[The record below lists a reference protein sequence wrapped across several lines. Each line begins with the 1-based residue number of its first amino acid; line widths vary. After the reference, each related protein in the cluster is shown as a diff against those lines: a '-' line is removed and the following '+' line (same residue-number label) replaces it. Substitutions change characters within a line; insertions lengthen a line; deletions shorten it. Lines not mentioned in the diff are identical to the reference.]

1 MCFGVLIKRTGTFSK
16 KRSGMQACEPKH
28 LPKAF
33 RKMRTL
39 GPDGRPH
46 SRRRRD
52 EAGSSNPPPQP
63 VGYPGGPSD
72 LSLLVRYQDHVAR
85 RLWYGEERGSKK
97 ELKVA
102 GHGTKLQ
109 ERVPQQ
115 LPPEIEAIVS
125 RSGLASLQR
134 TSLTKIDVNLVSAFV
149 ERWHVET
156 SSFHMPFGEMTITL
170 DDVACLLH
178 LPINGMFWY
187 PDEHVTE
194 QVAVDLGC
202 ELLGVDRHAMAV
214 HVRSCRGAYY
224 SLQWLYDRFVQ
235 YRAAGSWTYA
245 TRAYLMM
252 LVGSTIFADK
262 TFTLVEARYLLL
274 FRDLRGLGSYS
285 WASAA
290 LATLYR
296 HLGDASMFSCK
307 QLGGYPTLLQCWIH
321 EYFSTLGRKGE
332 NWRSDNQGLP
342 RAMRWFY
349 RQGAI
354 KVDAYRPILDELTPT
369 DVIWR
374 PFEDH
379 RPHIAFNELSLYRG
393 FLVWGDI
400 HVLYL
405 PDRCLR
411 QFGIR
416 QYIPPAPPADTLSND
431 EIAVEWIGYHQS
443 VTDVIRGTE
452 AVGYPHETVDGYLE
466 WYYRVSHP
474 QVVPPPPSERREVP
488 VPVFDAGPAD
498 PDWARASTLVRRY
511 LRQVE
516 AEEDDVAYADLFE
529 VLRIAYEH

>member
-1 MCFGVLIKRTGTFSK
+1 MTGNSARLRQGASFEAAPDTVIRVELTAIFEDW
-16 KRSGMQACEPKH
+16 AHH
-28 LPKAF
+28 LVPEKCRRMATTQEWHYVEG
-33 RKMRTL
+33 KMRTL

-46 SRRRRD
+46 TRRRRD
-52 EAGSSNPPPQP
+52 EAGSSNPPPQPPQP

-85 RLWYGEERGSKK
+85 RLWYGEKRGPKK

-115 LPPEIEAIVS
+115 LPPKIEAIVT

-214 HVRSCRGAYY
+214 HVRSYRGAYY

-274 FRDLRGLGSYS
+274 IRDLRGLGSYS

-307 QLGGYPTLLQCWIH
+307 QLSGYPTLLQC
-321 EYFSTLGRKGE
+321 
-332 NWRSDNQGLP
+332 
-342 RAMRWFY
+342 
-349 RQGAI
+349 
-354 KVDAYRPILDELTPT
+354 AYRLLH
-369 DVIWR
+369 V
-374 PFEDH
+374 FH
-379 RPHIAFNELSLYRG
+379 HIFLAF
-393 FLVWGDI
+393 
-400 HVLYL
+400 
-405 PDRCLR
+405 
-411 QFGIR
+411 
-416 QYIPPAPPADTLSND
+416 
-431 EIAVEWIGYHQS
+431 
-443 VTDVIRGTE
+443 
-452 AVGYPHETVDGYLE
+452 
-466 WYYRVSHP
+466 HP
-474 QVVPPPPSERREVP
+474 NIFVNIK
-488 VPVFDAGPAD
+488 
-498 PDWARASTLVRRY
+498 TT
-511 LRQVE
+511 
-516 AEEDDVAYADLFE
+516 
-529 VLRIAYEH
+529 

>member
-1 MCFGVLIKRTGTFSK
+1 MKRHFVISEEKTQKNTSRNTFGFCSGAFASKPEHNFELFRFVAYDTGTLLKSVPVCFHLH
-16 KRSGMQACEPKH
+16 RNPFENCSGLAQLQTGTLFGTVPVW
-28 LPKAF
+28 
-33 RKMRTL
+33 KMRTL

-187 PDEHVTE
+187 PHEHVTE

-296 HLGDASMFSCK
+296 HLGF
-307 QLGGYPTLLQCWIH
+307 WII
-321 EYFSTLGRKGE
+321 F
-332 NWRSDNQGLP
+332 W
-342 RAMRWFY
+342 
-349 RQGAI
+349 
-354 KVDAYRPILDELTPT
+354 IL
-369 DVIWR
+369 
-374 PFEDH
+374 
-379 RPHIAFNELSLYRG
+379 
-393 FLVWGDI
+393 
-400 HVLYL
+400 
-405 PDRCLR
+405 
-411 QFGIR
+411 
-416 QYIPPAPPADTLSND
+416 
-431 EIAVEWIGYHQS
+431 
-443 VTDVIRGTE
+443 
-452 AVGYPHETVDGYLE
+452 
-466 WYYRVSHP
+466 
-474 QVVPPPPSERREVP
+474 
-488 VPVFDAGPAD
+488 
-498 PDWARASTLVRRY
+498 
-511 LRQVE
+511 
-516 AEEDDVAYADLFE
+516 
-529 VLRIAYEH
+529 

>member
-1 MCFGVLIKRTGTFSK
+1 
-16 KRSGMQACEPKH
+16 
-28 LPKAF
+28 
-33 RKMRTL
+33 
-39 GPDGRPH
+39 
-46 SRRRRD
+46 
-52 EAGSSNPPPQP
+52 
-63 VGYPGGPSD
+63 
-72 LSLLVRYQDHVAR
+72 
-85 RLWYGEERGSKK
+85 
-97 ELKVA
+97 
-102 GHGTKLQ
+102 
-109 ERVPQQ
+109 
-115 LPPEIEAIVS
+115 
-125 RSGLASLQR
+125 
-134 TSLTKIDVNLVSAFV
+134 
-149 ERWHVET
+149 
-156 SSFHMPFGEMTITL
+156 MTITL

-235 YRAAGSWTYA
+235 YHAAGSWTYA

-262 TFTLVEARYLLL
+262 TFTLVEARYLVL

-321 EYFSTLGRKGE
+321 EYFPTLGRKGE

-342 RAMRWFY
+342 RALRW
-349 RQGAI
+349 
-354 KVDAYRPILDELTPT
+354 
-369 DVIWR
+369 
-374 PFEDH
+374 
-379 RPHIAFNELSLYRG
+379 
-393 FLVWGDI
+393 
-400 HVLYL
+400 
-405 PDRCLR
+405 CLR

-443 VTDVIRGTE
+443 VADVIRGTE

-529 VLRIAYEH
+529 VLRIADEH